1 MQDNSYSCMVTLYYL
16 NITLLGKLSLRSKS
30 TVSMSKYRQ
39 QLKYKYKLLSLSSP
53 EEVLECRSSEYVNL
67 FLTKFDEKSQTKKEN
82 LVSGCLNSILK
93 KRSQLLQDTERTMT
107 DNKSLTFADILD
119 VREDNKV
126 ILIEGGPGMGK
137 STLAIKICKCWGD
150 GELLEEYDAVIL
162 LPLRD
167 PEIQVANNI
176 GDLLLVENKNE
187 REVLYDEI
195 TKRNGEGICFL
206 LEGFDELP
214 HQLRNSSIFSKLSEK
229 LPKCTL
235 VYTSRPEVC
244 DKLRYVSSQRI
255 EIRGFKEEQVDEYI
269 NNAFE
274 NVKDGKEKALKLT
287 AQVKSNPS
295 IRSILYVPINIAI
308 ICHLFLLTLTL
319 PNTLTE
325 LYTLLCINI
334 ILRHIN
340 KHSPG
345 DIDYLDSLDELPTAT
360 SEQFS
365 NLCLIAYKGREDDRI
380 IFSSREIKGY
390 GIDASML
397 SGLGLLL
404 IAPSTSVYGREKS
417 YNFLHLTV
425 QEYCAAFYISKLPD
439 KERYECFKKYQF
451 YKSFQMIWRMY
462 SGITRL
468 RNKDIF
474 HHMLP
479 SKWVE
484 SDYRKRRIIEL
495 LHCVYEA
502 HNDEVCNVVG
512 NHLDGNI
519 DLSFCR
525 LDQISCSALGYLLK
539 EYRGVLKVVQL
550 SACQIGDE
558 GCMILLNSLL
568 SRHDNSYSSKF
579 ELILNANEITDKS
592 SSLIASLLSSNYPI
606 TKLDVSAN
614 ELSSSTDVIFKSL
627 HHNNVLIELLHTSLR
642 SLSIQSL
649 GQMLTS
655 NNTLSVMDI
664 SGNDIAAQYITEWR
678 DISLNELI
686 MSNCKLGVSG
696 ADKIGE
702 MLYHN
707 KSITSVDLGI
717 NRIGDE
723 GVEKLVE
730 HLKSNKTIKHL
741 DLSSNNITSNG
752 TNHLSKL
759 FSLNHTTVNSIE
771 LSDNPLKDEGVA
783 LILQSITITME
794 YVGLHHTGMTSSCSS
809 VFTALHKIK
818 SIRFNLPDNCDGIS
832 DSLADTTVLQGLVL
846 SNGSDTA
853 NHTMISGINRNNS
866 IKKLEFVGG
875 QLHHQTLSNL
885 VEVIKVNKI
894 ITELVIW
901 YVDVSPS
908 DYLLLA
914 DVLTVNTSIKEME
927 IHPSH
932 NYSLDQSLVLQ
943 LLKQL
948 KHNYTLEVLTLFVVT
963 IKARDDK
970 QFIRD
975 VEILVEDVNNIR
987 HSHGVITPLHVE
999 L

>member
-1 MQDNSYSCMVTLYYL
+1 
-16 NITLLGKLSLRSKS
+16 
-30 TVSMSKYRQ
+30 MSKYRQ
-39 QLKYKYKLLSLSSP
+39 QLKNKYNKLSLGSP
-53 EEVLECRSSEYVNL
+53 EELLECKSSRYVNL
-67 FLTKFDEKSQTKKEN
+67 LLAKFDKKLKREREELLSGQLNNIMMRNIPLSSADTRPLTIADVLNVKEEK
-82 LVSGCLNSILK
+82 
-93 KRSQLLQDTERTMT
+93 
-107 DNKSLTFADILD
+107 
-119 VREDNKV
+119 NKV

-137 STLAIKICKCWGD
+137 STLAIKICKCWAD
-150 GELLEEYDAVIL
+150 SELLEEYDAVIL

-167 PEIQVANNI
+167 PEIQAAKTI
-176 GDLLLVENKNE
+176 KDLLLILDDEL
-187 REVLYDEI
+187 RECVYMEI

-206 LEGFDELP
+206 LEGYDELP

-229 LPKCTL
+229 LSKCTL
-235 VYTSRPEVC
+235 VYTSRPEAC
-244 DKLRYVSSQRI
+244 DQLRHVSSQKI

-274 NVKDGKEKALKLT
+274 NVEDGKEKALKLT
-287 AQVKSNPS
+287 AQVRSNPS

-325 LYTLLCINI
+325 LYTLLCINL

-340 KHSPG
+340 KQSPG
-345 DIDYLDSLDELPTAT
+345 RVKYLSSLHNLPSQT
-360 SEQFS
+360 SEHFLK
-365 NLCLIAYKGREDDRI
+365 LCLIAYRGREEDKI
-380 IFSSREIKGY
+380 IFSSCELESY
-390 GIDASML
+390 GIDDSKL

-439 KERYECFKKYQF
+439 KEQYECFKKYQF
-451 YKSFQMIWRMY
+451 YDSFQMIWRMY

-479 SKWVE
+479 SKWIKLC
-484 SDYRKRRIIEL
+484 YRKRRIIEL

-512 NHLDGNI
+512 NHFDGNI
-519 DLSFCR
+519 DLSGCT
-525 LDQISCSALGYLLK
+525 LDQISCNALGYLLK
-539 EYRGVLKVVQL
+539 EYRGALNLVQL
-550 SACQIGDE
+550 NNCYIDDD
-558 GCMILLNSLL
+558 CCRILLNSLL
-568 SRHDNSYSSKF
+568 SRHDNSYSPKF
-579 ELILNANEITDKS
+579 ELILHNNDITDKS

-606 TKLDVSAN
+606 TKLNVN
-614 ELSSSTDVIFKSL
+614 FNKLSSSTDIIFKSL
-627 HHNNVLIELLHTSLR
+627 HHNNVLTELLLWYTPLR
-642 SLSIQSL
+642 SSLNIQPL

-655 NNTLSVMDI
+655 NNTLSVMNI
-664 SGNDIAAQYITEWR
+664 SSNDITPQYITEWR
-678 DISLNELI
+678 DVSLNKLI
-686 MSNCKLGVSG
+686 MYNCKLGDSG

-707 KSITSVDLGI
+707 KSITYVDLGGNI
-717 NRIGDE
+717 IGDQ

-741 DLSSNNITSNG
+741 DLRNNNITSNG
-752 TNHLSKL
+752 ANHLSKFL
-759 FSLNHTTVNSIE
+759 SLNHTTVNSIE
-771 LSDNPLKDEGVA
+771 LGRNPLKDEGVD

-794 YVGLHHTGMTSSCSS
+794 YVGLYCTGMTSSCSS
-809 VFTALHKIK
+809 VSTALHKIK
-818 SIRFNLPDNCDGIS
+818 SISFTPPDNCDGIS
-832 DSLADTTVLQGLVL
+832 DSLADSTVLEELL
-846 SNGSDTA
+846 LIDGSDTA

-866 IKKLEFVGG
+866 IKKLRFAEGE
-875 QLHHQTLSNL
+875 LYYQTLSDL

-894 ITELVIW
+894 ITELAILNVHA
-901 YVDVSPS
+901 SPS

-914 DVLTVNTSIKEME
+914 DVLTVNTSIKEMT
-927 IHPSH
+927 IYPL
-932 NYSLDQSLVLQ
+932 YVILDQSLVLQ

-948 KHNYTLEVLTLFVVT
+948 KHNYTLEVLTLGT
-963 IKARDDK
+963 TEDE

-975 VEILVEDVNNIR
+975 VEILVEDMNNIR
-987 HSHGVITPLHVE
+987 HSHGVTTPLHVE
-999 L
+999 LW

>member
-1 MQDNSYSCMVTLYYL
+1 MS
-16 NITLLGKLSLRSKS
+16 LG
-30 TVSMSKYRQ
+30 
-39 QLKYKYKLLSLSSP
+39 SP
-53 EEVLECRSSEYVNL
+53 EELLECKLSRYVNL
-67 FLTKFDEKSQTKKEN
+67 LLAKFDKKLKREREE
-82 LVSGCLNSILK
+82 LVSG
-93 KRSQLLQDTERTMT
+93 QLDNIMMKNVPLSSADTRP
-107 DNKSLTFADILD
+107 LTIADILN
-119 VREDNKV
+119 VNEEENKV
-126 ILIEGGPGMGK
+126 VLIEGGPGMGK
-137 STLAIKICKCWGD
+137 STLAIKICKCWAD

-167 PEIQVANNI
+167 PEIQAAKTI
-176 GDLLLVENKNE
+176 KDLLLILDDEL
-187 REVLYDEI
+187 RECVYKEI

-214 HQLRNSSIFSKLSEK
+214 HQLRNSSIFTKLSEK

-235 VYTSRPEVC
+235 VYTSRPEAC
-244 DKLRYVSSQRI
+244 DQLQHVSSQRI

-274 NVKDGKEKALKLT
+274 NVEDGKEKALKLT

-325 LYTLLCINI
+325 LYTLLCINL

-340 KHSPG
+340 KHTPG
-345 DIDYLDSLDELPTAT
+345 RVKYLSSLHNLPAQT
-360 SEQFS
+360 SEHFLQ
-365 NLCLIAYKGREDDRI
+365 LCLIAYRGREEDKI
-380 IFSSREIKGY
+380 IFSSCELESY
-390 GIDASML
+390 GIDDSKM

-404 IAPSTSVYGREKS
+404 IAPSMSVYGREKS

-425 QEYCAAFYISKLPD
+425 QEYCTAFYISKLPD
-439 KERYECFKKYQF
+439 KEQYECFKKYD
-451 YKSFQMIWRMY
+451 SFQMIWRMY
-462 SGITRL
+462 CGITRL

-479 SKWVE
+479 SKWVK
-484 SDYRKRRIIEL
+484 SHYRKRRITEL

-502 HNDEVCNVVG
+502 RNDEVCNLVG

-519 DLSFCR
+519 NLSLYT

-539 EYRGVLKVVQL
+539 EYRGALKLVRL
-550 SACQIGDE
+550 INCHIDDE
-558 GCMILLNSLL
+558 GCRILLNSLL

-579 ELILNANEITDKS
+579 ELILNDNKITDKS

-606 TKLDVSAN
+606 TKLNVSSN
-614 ELSSSTDVIFKSL
+614 ELSSSTDVMFKSL
-627 HHNNVLIELLHTSLR
+627 HHNNVLTELLLWKTLR
-642 SLSIQSL
+642 SSDIQSL

-664 SGNDIAAQYITEWR
+664 SGNDIAPQYITEWR
-678 DISLNELI
+678 DISLNKLI
-686 MSNCKLGVSG
+686 INHCKLGVSG
-696 ADKIGE
+696 ADKIGK

-707 KSITSVDLGI
+707 KSITSVDLGS

-730 HLKSNKTIKHL
+730 HLKSNKTIKYL
-741 DLSSNNITSNG
+741 GLPDNNITSNG
-752 TNHLSKL
+752 AIYLSKFL
-759 FSLNHTTVNSIE
+759 SLNHTTVNSIQ
-771 LSDNPLKDEGVA
+771 LGRNPLKDEGVD

-794 YVGLHHTGMTSSCSS
+794 FVGLYRTGMTSSCSS
-809 VFTALHKIK
+809 VSTALHKIK
-818 SIRFNLPDNCDGIS
+818 SISFTLPDNCDGIS
-832 DSLADTTVLQGLVL
+832 DSLADTTVLEELKL
-846 SNGSDTA
+846 YDGSDTA

-866 IKKLEFVGG
+866 IKKLKFGGG
-875 QLHHQTLSNL
+875 QLHHQTLSDL
-885 VEVIKVNKI
+885 VEVIKINKT
-894 ITELVIW
+894 ITELLIW
-901 YVDVSPS
+901 GVDVSPS
-908 DYLLLA
+908 DCLLLA

-927 IHPSH
+927 I
-932 NYSLDQSLVLQ
+932 YSSCRKMLDQPLVLQ

-948 KHNYTLEVLTLFVVT
+948 KHNCTLAVLTLWVT
-963 IKARDDK
+963 REAKDDE

-975 VEILVEDVNNIR
+975 VEILVEDMNNIR
-987 HSHGVITPLHVE
+987 HSHGVTTPLHVE
-999 L
+999 LK